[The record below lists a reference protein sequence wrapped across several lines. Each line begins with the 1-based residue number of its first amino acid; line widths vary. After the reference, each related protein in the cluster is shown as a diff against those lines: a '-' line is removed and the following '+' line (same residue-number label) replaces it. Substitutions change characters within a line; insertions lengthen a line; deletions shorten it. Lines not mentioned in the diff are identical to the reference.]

1 MTAPTF
7 TRATKS
13 SAKLR
18 LALFGPSG
26 AGKTFTALR
35 LAKGIGG
42 RVALVDTERGS
53 ASKYAD
59 RFEFDTLQLEDRTL
73 AGYVQAVH
81 AAAEYDVLIIDSL
94 THGWRELLAEV
105 DKLARAKYSGNTWS
119 AWSEGTPK
127 QMAFIDALLQ
137 FPGHVIATMR
147 SKTEWAIEK
156 DEKSGRTKPVR
167 IGLAPEEGKGIEYE
181 FDLLLELS
189 PDHIG
194 TAIKDRSGK
203 FQDVIVEKPG
213 EEFGA
218 SLAAWVSRGA
228 PPAPSAPP
236 PPPPPPPA
244 PAPAPSAAPPP
255 AGEPPTGADAV
266 AATKAKSETVT
277 EFWQA
282 VKDQGLSTDEGKRAL
297 AECSGDFEE
306 ALRRM
311 QKAG

>member
-1 MTAPTF
+1 
-7 TRATKS
+7 
-13 SAKLR
+13 
-18 LALFGPSG
+18 LFGPSG

-81 AAAEYDVLIIDSL
+81 AAAEYDILIVDSL
-94 THGWRELLAEV
+94 THGWRELLAEI

-156 DEKSGRTKPVR
+156 DEKTGRTKPVR

-203 FQDVIVEKPG
+203 FQDAIIEKPG
-213 EEFGA
+213 EDFGA
-218 SLAAWVSRGA
+218 SLAAWLSDGA
-228 PPAPSAPP
+228 PLPPAPSK
-236 PPPPPPPA
+236 PA
-244 PAPAPSAAPPP
+244 PAANPTPAPVTN
-255 AGEPPTGADAV
+255 G
-266 AATKAKSETVT
+266 TKAKSETVT
-277 EFWQA
+277 EFWQT
-282 VKDQGLSTDEGKRAL
+282 VKDHGLSREDGQRAL
-297 AECSGDFEE
+297 TECNGDFEE
-306 ALRRM
+306 ALRRL

>member
-7 TRATKS
+7 ARATKS

-26 AGKTFTALR
+26 AGKTYTALR

-218 SLAAWVSRGA
+218 SLAAWLSDGA
-228 PPAPSAPP
+228 PPVPSKPAPVANVAPP
-236 PPPPPPPA
+236 TV
-244 PAPAPSAAPPP
+244 S
-255 AGEPPTGADAV
+255 GTPTRADAV
-266 AATKAKSETVT
+266 AATNAKSETVT

>member
-81 AAAEYDVLIIDSL
+81 AAAEHDVLIIHSL
-94 THGWRELLAEV
+94 THGWRELLADI

-119 AWSEGTPK
+119 AWSEETPK

-156 DEKSGRTKPVR
+156 DEKTGRTKPVR

-203 FQDVIVEKPG
+203 FQDVIIEKPG
-213 EEFGA
+213 EDFGA
-218 SLAAWVSRGA
+218 SLAAWLSDGT
-228 PPAPSAPP
+228 PPVPAK
-236 PPPPPPPA
+236 PA
-244 PAPAPSAAPPP
+244 PAASVAQAPATN
-255 AGEPPTGADAV
+255 G
-266 AATKAKSETVT
+266 TKAKSSTVT